1 VKAFVDEPELGA
13 VATGIKAIYAAMAN
27 GFVSSSGVAPVDELF
42 SRGGMASMLTTVWLV
57 LAALSYAAVLEHAGF
72 LERLLQPVVTWARS
86 RGQLILAVN
95 SSGVGLNVIAGDQYV
110 ADVLPARM
118 FRGEF
123 ERRGLAP
130 QVLSRAVED
139 SGTVTSVLVPWNTCG
154 AYISGVLGVS
164 TASYLPY
171 CFFNLLS
178 PVLDVLYGFLGFKV
192 PTRTDTAAASA
203 ATPGIPTTLAKGA

>member
-1 VKAFVDEPELGA
+1 M
-13 VATGIKAIYAAMAN
+13 ATG
-27 GFVSSSGVAPVDELF
+27 FESSSGIAPIDELF
-42 SRGGMASMLTTVWLV
+42 SRGGMASLLTTVWLV
-57 LAALSYAAVLEHAGF
+57 LAALSYGAVVEHAGF
-72 LERLLQPVVTWARS
+72 LDRLLQPVVTRAKS

-95 SSGVGLNVIAGDQYV
+95 SSGVGLNAVAGDQYV

-118 FRGEF
+118 FRNEF

-130 QVLSRAVED
+130 QTLSRAVED

-164 TASYLPY
+164 TASYFPY

-178 PVLDVLYGFLGFKV
+178 PVLDVLYGFVGFKV
-192 PTRTDTAAASA
+192 PTAAEVSERVEAGKATTAPA
-203 ATPGIPTTLAKGA
+203 